1 MNKLKN
7 LFLRSRFFIGIILLV
22 QTFTMLVLCISQ
34 FGKRKSLAGAFA
46 ALGVFCAGV
55 GSLLVVRGAQDEEE
69 RIDMIDALC
78 GKYIYIN
85 TNENA
90 LVKTRRGQ
98 DVPTDDAG
106 DESEFDN

>member
-34 FGKRKSLAGAFA
+34 FGKRKSLSGAFA
-46 ALGVFCAGV
+46 ALSVFCAGV
-55 GSLLVVRGAQDEEE
+55 GSLLVVKGAKDEED

-78 GKYIYIN
+78 GKYIYVN
-85 TNENA
+85 SNENS
-90 LVKTRRGQ
+90 LVKTRKGN
-98 DVPTDDAG
+98 DVPTDDAS
-106 DESEFDN
+106 DESEFEN

>member
-1 MNKLKN
+1 M
-7 LFLRSRFFIGIILLV
+7 
-22 QTFTMLVLCISQ
+22 C
-34 FGKRKSLAGAFA
+34 FG
-46 ALGVFCAGV
+46 
-55 GSLLVVRGAQDEEE
+55 RGAQDEED

-106 DESEFDN
+106 DESEFEN